1 MDVYHGFEN
10 ETATM
15 FFSLKTFS
23 SFNNIFIKTY
33 IYLERNI
40 LESYICD
47 IEKVIEHDNLNF
59 FGGNYIFFPVNIGQ
73 FTSFCQNM
81 LREFKMNYYVK
92 AS

>member
-33 IYLERNI
+33 IYLERNT
-40 LESYICD
+40 LEW
-47 IEKVIEHDNLNF
+47 KFLVI
-59 FGGNYIFFPVNIGQ
+59 Y
-73 FTSFCQNM
+73 
-81 LREFKMNYYVK
+81 LRYRK
-92 AS
+92 SD